1 MSPTPDPA
9 RTVATTGA
17 TPSSSVVGDL
27 GLHGPCRHIGSGT
40 ALATLAALTL
50 ALNPIYFGL
59 SCTFMTDVPFTVLLI
74 LSILGL
80 FVGLDTGRDRFLR
93 IGLAAAFAAQFVRQ
107 LALAVFLAFLVA
119 SPLRLGFGRRWL
131 LYAMSPMLLA
141 GVSLAAYSRVLAH
154 FGRLPGMYYLNR

>member
-74 LSILGL
+74 LSILGSSW
-80 FVGLDTGRDRFLR
+80 GSIRGETGFF
-93 IGLAAAFAAQFVRQ
+93 GSVWQ
-107 LALAVFLAFLVA
+107 L
-119 SPLRLGFGRRWL
+119 PLRPCSFANLPWRYSWPSLSL
-131 LYAMSPMLLA
+131 LRSGSASVAA
-141 GVSLAAYSRVLAH
+141 GSSTRCPPRCLRASAWRPIPAY
-154 FGRLPGMYYLNR
+154 